1 MGVARALC
9 KKSQSRNL
17 HDDLNCLVQRVHCN
31 GALFEQMLQENH
43 DFHSPR
49 ILFRYLLPLWLLV
62 ATSFVRCFH
71 QSAAGHNDDIIIY
84 YGNAMHC

>member
-1 MGVARALC
+1 
-9 KKSQSRNL
+9 
-17 HDDLNCLVQRVHCN
+17 
-31 GALFEQMLQENH
+31 MLQENH

-49 ILFRYLLPLWLLV
+49 IFFRYLLPLWLLV

-84 YGNAMHC
+84 YGNAMHCWRIVELKAFAEKVVKFPESESTLD